1 MFDFKPLMEEID
13 SHLDR
18 VEDWDSNWGEH
29 ILYMK
34 SVENWDHDQE
44 LSYILRQELKFRRR
58 GEKLLNTVLT
68 QMSEINNSVRDQ
80 KFHYRLSEE
89 DKSNL
94 LSVDLDNYWINSDTC
109 GLLHKEGLCDENL
122 RCIFDDLEHEVI
134 QESGTFVF
142 DTFVFYNPEIESWL
156 MKWKEII
163 TNQFQGTRSKV
174 SSSQENV
181 L

>member
-1 MFDFKPLMEEID
+1 MFDFRLLMEKID
-13 SHLDR
+13 SYLDR
-18 VEDWDSNWGEH
+18 VEDWDSNWDEH

-44 LSYILRQELKFRRR
+44 LSYVLKQELKFRRR
-58 GEKLLNTVLT
+58 GEELLNTVLT
-68 QMSEINNSVRDQ
+68 QMSEITNSVRDQ

-109 GLLHKEGLCDENL
+109 GLLHKEGLCDEKL
-122 RCIFDDLEHEVI
+122 RCIFDDLEDEVI

-142 DTFVFYNPEIESWL
+142 DTLVFYNPEIESWL
-156 MKWKEII
+156 TKWRGIIFNNYHGDQPKE
-163 TNQFQGTRSKV
+163 
-174 SSSQENV
+174 SSSQESV